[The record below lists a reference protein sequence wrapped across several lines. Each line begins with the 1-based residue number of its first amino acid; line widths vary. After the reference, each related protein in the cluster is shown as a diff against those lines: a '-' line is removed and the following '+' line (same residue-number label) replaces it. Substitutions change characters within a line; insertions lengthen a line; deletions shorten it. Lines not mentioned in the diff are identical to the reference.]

1 MKDLKKIQEFFSKPL
16 EEGKQLDQA
25 DFNKVVKAV
34 EQTGHP
40 VTVLL
45 TPKFNEIEVITGMDA
60 PDDMIRDL
68 SNAVD
73 SLGYGRNDIFIAGD
87 SSNLS
92 RREYS
97 DIFRVNGGHQDYFEE
112 SVNENK
118 PVAKETINTRHIED
132 HEYMAAKIQ
141 KAMND
146 LDRSSKDY
154 ESKLYRLQQA
164 RKANNKGDFKM
175 AMKIMK
181 PFLAPVNE
189 MDMNDPILMKMRAA
203 KDKLAKMRAA
213 NAGDDGNDK
222 FFDNAKKLAFLKK
235 ERAQLMRDM
244 EQEAE
249 PEGGPIA
256 NEYGNKLN
264 RIDAAIAKLS
274 GRKEMTYDQA
284 IAEGFKDYLGYS
296 SVEVSRPT
304 QDQVDRFFALT
315 QNETHYLNSKP
326 VEGQE
331 KTFNKMEVEPW
342 DEYDLSNWNSLV
354 RKAKYQEMSID
365 EGQVLKGIVDGKPT
379 YIIDY
384 EGQEMRIKGED
395 WPNFKKMIQL
405 KESLAEASRARV
417 SMPRFKK
424 DKNNPNFLNVY
435 IDYDLGPGGSSIA
448 LGKETMTGQ
457 IRRESAAEAMRLA
470 GDVARDLEAEYNL
483 EDIDIQ
489 DLENGKVRIFAV
501 SDDFIDMDP
510 NMLGESLN
518 ENLNPEVSN
527 AVNRFIKAM
536 AKRYDYSEQDA
547 VYAIMA
553 ALKQRK
559 FDGLNE
565 SQEENEEE
573 EVDYSNISSLE
584 DELRRLRRWS
594 SQYGSKGADS
604 KIEYLEQRI
613 EYLKSN
619 PLNEDESDV
628 YRWVNNLKY
637 WYDKSL
643 NAPDVRNTPGGQELF
658 KSEVKKWVSTLN
670 EATRKDL
677 GMSSSVSKSRAKVEL
692 KNPGNDGSKVY
703 GLDKDG
709 KRVHIKNI
717 NDVDKFTKFEL
728 DADLNESVN
737 LKQSKLSSSEYQKA
751 KKLKAFDAK
760 DWKWNADEDLYI
772 KVVNESVVEKV
783 IAQLKEAKPGL
794 WANINAKQ
802 ERGEKPSHG
811 NSDAFKSAVKAGKK
825 INKLNEDEEDQ
836 FAAELDGFADQL
848 AAEIKDE
855 LEDHKEEIQKS
866 DKELN
871 EIVGVVG
878 IIGYILLSN
887 TVANM
892 LSKFA
897 KNQFAKRDFGKG
909 EAAAKKIYDFTH
921 KNEEAFKAPIRRI
934 VGLFTK
940 DEKKK
945 KMISDIL
952 YAIVILLMAG
962 QAGGNAV
969 GYIKKAGYIKGGLY
983 GLKAAVKGTEVA
995 QILKGVVADAVS

>member
-16 EEGKQLDQA
+16 EEGKQLDNT
-25 DFNKVVKAV
+25 DFTKVVKAV

-45 TPKFNEIEVITGMDA
+45 VPKFNEIEVLTGMDA

-73 SLGYGRNDIFIAGD
+73 SLGYGRNDIIIAGD

-112 SVNENK
+112 SVNE
-118 PVAKETINTRHIED
+118 
-132 HEYMAAKIQ
+132 
-141 KAMND
+141 
-146 LDRSSKDY
+146 
-154 ESKLYRLQQA
+154 
-164 RKANNKGDFKM
+164 
-175 AMKIMK
+175 
-181 PFLAPVNE
+181 
-189 MDMNDPILMKMRAA
+189 MDMNDPVMVRMRAA
-203 KDKLAKMRAA
+203 KMKSSQPTPEKTTNPNYPSNK
-213 NAGDDGNDK
+213 NAS
-222 FFDNAKKLAFLKK
+222 KLAFLKK

-256 NEYGNKLN
+256 NEYGSKLN

-296 SVEVSRPT
+296 SVEVYRPT

-417 SMPRFKK
+417 SMPRFVK

-470 GDVARDLEAEYNL
+470 GDVAKDLEAEYNL

-510 NMLGESLN
+510 NMLKKSKFKKHGEMSGFDMRGINEANGFKSGKDFINAKLQKYPKAIAKINQLISMVGESN
-518 ENLNPEVSN
+518 FTMEMAEWIFDFFNN
-527 AVNRFIKAM
+527 AS
-536 AKRYDYSEQDA
+536 Y
-547 VYAIMA
+547 
-553 ALKQRK
+553 
-559 FDGLNE
+559 E
-565 SQEENEEE
+565 SP
-573 EVDYSNISSLE
+573 V
-584 DELRRLRRWS
+584 
-594 SQYGSKGADS
+594 
-604 KIEYLEQRI
+604 
-613 EYLKSN
+613 
-619 PLNEDESDV
+619 
-628 YRWVNNLKY
+628 
-637 WYDKSL
+637 
-643 NAPDVRNTPGGQELF
+643 
-658 KSEVKKWVSTLN
+658 N

-677 GMSSSVSKSRAKVEL
+677 GMSSSVSKSRAKAEL
-692 KNPGNDGSKVY
+692 KKPGNDGSKVY

-783 IAQLKEAKPGL
+783 IAQLKEEKPGL

-897 KNQFAKRDFGKG
+897 KKQFAKRDFGKG

-921 KNEEAFKAPIRRI
+921 KNEEAFKTPIKRI

-940 DEKKK
+940 NEKKK
-945 KMISDIL
+945 TMISDIL

-962 QAGGNAV
+962 QAGGDAV